1 MNTSLY
7 DLTQEGKALYD
18 ALIAS
23 VDEATGEVDIS
34 LVAAL
39 AKNQEAWEKKAEA
52 VAYVIRQFD
61 EYADR
66 VEREIARLTAMKKR
80 ISRERDRVKSGLA
93 AACDALGV
101 EKVQGVY
108 ATISFRRSEET
119 IIDDEAELPEEF
131 VTAKTTY
138 SANKAA
144 IKAAI
149 KAGRDVPGAH
159 IEQKRNIQIK

>member
-7 DLTQEGKALYD
+7 ELTQEGKALYD

-23 VDEATGEVDIS
+23 ADDETGEVDLS
-34 LVAAL
+34 LVTAL
-39 AKNQEAWEKKAEA
+39 AEHQDAWEEKAVA
-52 VAYVIRQFD
+52 VAYACRSLD
-61 EYADR
+61 DYSAR
-66 VEREIARLTAMKKR
+66 VGREIERLTAMKKR
-80 ISRERDRVKSGLA
+80 VERERDRVKSGLA
-93 AACDALGV
+93 AACEALGV
-101 EKVQGVY
+101 EKVKGVY
-108 ATISFRRSEET
+108 ATISFRGSEET
-119 IIDDEAELPEEF
+119 VIDNEAELPEEF

-159 IEQKRNIQIK
+159 IEQKRNIQIR